1 MLMLKISKKLSN
13 TDTSDRPSE
22 YAKLYVTNALVN
34 KENEECMR
42 KFQADGKTIF
52 TVHAKN
58 SKADVHTSSCEIN
71 TDENISISSTVNL
84 PGTLKNFVG
93 ARVMLTHKKDLGD
106 RFINGLM
113 ATVMHIHGVRN
124 NNKATGIIFI

>member
-1 MLMLKISKKLSN
+1 MSN

-34 KENEECMR
+34 KENEECMQ
-42 KFQADGKTIF
+42 KFQAAGKTNF

-71 TDENISISSTVNL
+71 IDENISIVVLETY
-84 PGTLKNFVG
+84 
-93 ARVMLTHKKDLGD
+93 REH
-106 RFINGLM
+106 
-113 ATVMHIHGVRN
+113 
-124 NNKATGIIFI
+124 